1 MTLVISCDQIR
12 FCSKPVPSREQF
24 LSSSSISHPRQP
36 LLFVPSSAV
45 TGVSVAG
52 LPAPFERTKLV
63 TVVSWLNGVQIC
75 SDVFSNVQQVGV
87 TGNDDACRA
96 V

>member
-1 MTLVISCDQIR
+1 
-12 FCSKPVPSREQF
+12 
-24 LSSSSISHPRQP
+24 
-36 LLFVPSSAV
+36 V